1 MRNGVLLGDLLLLLE
16 PQVCAHAQLDDL
28 LWRPPQTVED
38 AAENV
43 TRSLWL
49 LRLRCSPPLPMRYLC
64 DPSGILAHDRPL
76 VWGLL
81 WHIMQAYPSVE
92 DLEAHGVVMGED
104 RGRVGFSASGAAG
117 SGGNGVGSGLGSVGS
132 VGGGGGGGVLGSA
145 DEASSAQ
152 PLGFAAATAAARSGV
167 VRRLPYTRELRRKL
181 QASLV
186 QWLHSLG
193 ILGEYEEQRWVG
205 VATC

>member
-92 DLEAHGVVMGED
+92 DLEAHGVVTGED
-104 RGRVGFSASGAAG
+104 GGLLVVGGSRGAA
-117 SGGNGVGSGLGSVGS
+117 S
-132 VGGGGGGGVLGSA
+132 
-145 DEASSAQ
+145 DEASSSQ
-152 PLGFAAATAAARSGV
+152 PLGFSAATAAARSGV

-186 QWLHSLG
+186 QWLHALG
-193 ILGEYEEQRWVG
+193 ILGEYDEQR
-205 VATC
+205 